1 IIMGRNVR
9 LSAVAISQGGVT
21 VRIGTEYEVSQP
33 SILSKT
39 GETVTVPRT
48 TVEVKEREP
57 VSVVLPDGATI
68 DEVVRG
74 MRAVGVS
81 ARDII
86 SILQAIKAAGALSAD
101 LEMQ

>member
-1 IIMGRNVR
+1 MGRDVR
-9 LSAVAISQGGVT
+9 ISKVAISQGGVT
-21 VRIGTEYEVSQP
+21 VRIGTEYDVSQP

-48 TVEVKEREP
+48 TVDVKERKP
-57 VSVVLPDGATI
+57 QSVVMPDGASV
-68 DEVVRG
+68 DDVVRG

-86 SILQAIKAAGALSAD
+86 SILQAIKAAGALNAD